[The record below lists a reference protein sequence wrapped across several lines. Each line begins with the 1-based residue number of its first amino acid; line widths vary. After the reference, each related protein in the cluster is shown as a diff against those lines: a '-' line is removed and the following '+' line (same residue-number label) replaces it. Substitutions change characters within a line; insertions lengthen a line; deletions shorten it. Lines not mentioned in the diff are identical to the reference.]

1 MLLTRDKSF
10 YKQFFSLYWVL
21 VLHNVIILGVNL
33 ADNIMIGSY
42 SETALSGVGAINQI
56 QFVFQQIVMSAGTS
70 LVALSSQYWGQ
81 GRREEIKKLSSCAML
96 VGVIASIVLFIIA
109 SVTPRGVVGLF
120 SPSENIITEGAKY
133 LNIIKYTYPVFAIT
147 NLLLASLR
155 SVETVKIGF
164 YISLVTLV
172 TNCSIN
178 FLLIY
183 GNFGA
188 PEMGVEGAAIGTLVA
203 RILEL
208 VIVALYVFFK
218 DKKLEIKPSDF
229 FVIDKKFLSDYG
241 KTAFPIILVGF
252 MFGVSTALQ
261 SVILGHMSDNA
272 IAANSMATPLYQT
285 LKVASVGASSA
296 AAVIVGKTIG
306 SGDMKKLR
314 EIVKTMQIMFVGIG
328 VVISITLFFIRTPVL
343 SLYNLSP
350 ETYDLA
356 KNFLLVLCF
365 TGFGMSYQMP
375 TIIGIVQGGGDGKF
389 VLKNDFISIYCIVLP
404 LSFLA
409 AFVFH
414 WHPVAV
420 VFCLNFDQ
428 IFKCIPGFIKVN
440 SYTWIKKLT
449 KDSQ

>member
-33 ADNIMIGSY
+33 ADNVMIGSY

-56 QFVFQQIVMSAGTS
+56 QFIFQQVVLSAGSS

-81 GRREEIKKLSSCAML
+81 GRRDEIKKLSSCAML
-96 VGVIASIVLFIIA
+96 VGVVTSAVLFTAAAI
-109 SVTPRGVVGLF
+109 TPRGIVGIF
-120 SPSENIITEGAKY
+120 SPSQDIITEGAKY
-133 LNIIKYTYPVFAIT
+133 LGIIKYTYPVFAIT

-178 FLLIY
+178 FVLIE
-183 GNFGA
+183 GRFGA

-203 RILEL
+203 RIFEL
-208 VIVALYVFFK
+208 IIVALYVFMY
-218 DKKLEIKPSDF
+218 DKKLRINFSDF
-229 FVIDKKFLSDYG
+229 LHFDKKFLADYG
-241 KTAFPIILVGF
+241 KTAFPIILVGG

-285 LKVASVGASSA
+285 LKVASVGAASA
-296 AAVIVGKTIG
+296 ASVIVGKTIG
-306 SGDMKKLR
+306 IGDMKKLR
-314 EIVKTMQIMFVGIG
+314 EIVKTLQLMFVGIG
-328 VVISITLFFIRTPVL
+328 VIISVTMFFIRIPII
-343 SLYNLSP
+343 SLYDLSP

-356 KNFLLVLCF
+356 KAFLLVLCF

-409 AFVFH
+409 AFVFN

-440 SYTWIKKLT
+440 SYTWVKKLT
-449 KDSQ
+449 NN

>member
-10 YKQFFSLYWVL
+10 YKQFLYLYWVL

-42 SETALSGVGAINQI
+42 SQAALSGVGAINQI
-56 QFVFQQIVMSAGTS
+56 QFIFQQVVLSAGTS

-81 GRREEIKKLSSCAML
+81 GRREEIKRLSSCAML
-96 VGVIASIVLFIIA
+96 VGVITSVLLFILA
-109 SVTPRGVVGLF
+109 AVTPRGIVGIF
-120 SPSENIITEGAKY
+120 SPSEDIISEGAKY
-133 LNIIKYTYPVFAIT
+133 LRIIKYTYPVFAVT

-178 FLLIY
+178 YVLIE
-183 GNFGA
+183 GRFGA

-218 DKKLEIKPSDF
+218 DDKLKLNLKDF
-229 FVIDKKFLSDYG
+229 FVFDKRLFADYR
-241 KTAFPIILVGF
+241 KTAFPIILVGA

-261 SVILGHMSDNA
+261 SVILGHMNNDA

-285 LKVASVGASSA
+285 LKVASVGAASASS
-296 AAVIVGKTIG
+296 VIVGKTIG
-306 SGDMKKLR
+306 MGDMKKLR
-314 EIVKTMQIMFVGIG
+314 EIVKTLQIMFVGIG
-328 VVISITLFFIRTPVL
+328 VVISVTLFFIRTPIL
-343 SLYNLSP
+343 SFYNISEQAELY
-350 ETYDLA
+350 A
-356 KNFLLVLCF
+356 KSFLLVLCF

-409 AFVFH
+409 AFVFK

-428 IFKCIPGFIKVN
+428 VFKCIPGFIKVN
-440 SYTWIKKLT
+440 RYTWIKKLT
-449 KDSQ
+449 KDE

>member
-1 MLLTRDKSF
+1 MLLTKDKSF

-21 VLHNVIILGVNL
+21 VLHNIIILGVNL

-56 QFVFQQIVMSAGTS
+56 QFIFQQIVMSSGS
-70 LVALSSQYWGQ
+70 GLVALGSQYWGQ
-81 GRREEIKKLSSCAML
+81 QRTWEIKKLSSCAMS
-96 VGVIASIVLFIIA
+96 VGVGTSVILFILACFVPERI
-109 SVTPRGVVGLF
+109 VGIF
-120 SPSENIITEGAKY
+120 SPSPEIISEGAKY

-147 NLLLASLR
+147 NILLASLR

-164 YISLVTLV
+164 YVSLVTLV

-178 FLLIY
+178 YLLIG

-208 VIVALYVFFK
+208 VIVSAYTFTVDKKMKLKPVELLSL
-218 DKKLEIKPSDF
+218 DKKLF
-229 FVIDKKFLSDYG
+229 SDYI
-241 KTAFPIILVGF
+241 KTAFPIILVGG

-272 IAANSMATPLYQT
+272 IAANSMATTLYQT
-285 LKVASVGASSA
+285 LKVASVGASNA
-296 AAVIVGKTIG
+296 TAVIIGMTIG
-306 SGDMKKLR
+306 SGNMQKLK
-314 EIVKTMQIMFVGIG
+314 EYVKTLQLMFVGIG
-328 VVISITLFFIRTPVL
+328 VVISITMFFVRIPIL
-343 SLYNLSP
+343 NLYNLSP
-350 ETYDLA
+350 ETYSLA
-356 KNFLLVLCF
+356 NSFLLVLCV

-389 VLKNDFISIYCIVLP
+389 VIKNDFISIWCIVLP

-409 AFVFH
+409 AFVFK
-414 WHPVAV
+414 WQPVAV
-420 VFCLNFDQ
+420 VFCLNLDQ

-440 SYTWIKKLT
+440 RYTWVKKLT
-449 KDSQ
+449 NNT

>member
-1 MLLTRDKSF
+1 MLITRDKSF

-21 VLHNVIILGVNL
+21 VLHNIIILGVNL

-56 QFVFQQIVMSAGTS
+56 QFIFQQIVMSAGS
-70 LVALSSQYWGQ
+70 GLVALGSQYWGH
-81 GRREEIKKLSSCAML
+81 GRTKEIKKLSYCAMI
-96 VGVIASIVLFIIA
+96 VGVGTSALLFVLAALVPERIV
-109 SVTPRGVVGLF
+109 GVF
-120 SPSENIITEGAKY
+120 SPSADIISEGAKY
-133 LNIIKYTYPVFAIT
+133 LNIIKYTYPLFAIT

-164 YISLVTLV
+164 YVSLVTLV

-178 FLLIY
+178 YVLIF

-208 VIVALYVFFK
+208 VIVSFYVLLV
-218 DKKLEIKPSDF
+218 DKKLKLSIRNFSDF
-229 FVIDKKFLSDYG
+229 DKSLFKDYA
-241 KTAFPIILVGF
+241 KTAFPIILVGG

-272 IAANSMATPLYQT
+272 IAANSMSTTLYQT
-285 LKVASVGASSA
+285 LKVASVGASNA
-296 AAVIVGKTIG
+296 TAVIIGKTIG
-306 SGDMKKLR
+306 MGNMQKLK
-314 EIVKTMQIMFVGIG
+314 EYVKTLQLMFVGIG
-328 VVISITLFFIRTPVL
+328 VIISVTMFFVRTPIL

-350 ETYDLA
+350 ETYSLA
-356 KNFLLVLCF
+356 NAFILVLCV

-389 VLKNDFISIYCIVLP
+389 VIKNDFISIWCIVLP

-409 AFVFH
+409 AFVFK
-414 WHPVAV
+414 WSPVAV
-420 VFCLNFDQ
+420 VFCLNLDQ

-440 SYTWIKKLT
+440 GYTWVKKLT
-449 KDSQ
+449 NN

>member
-21 VLHNVIILGVNL
+21 VLHNIIILGVNL

-56 QFVFQQIVMSAGTS
+56 QFIFQQIVMSSGS
-70 LVALSSQYWGQ
+70 GLVALGSQYWGQ
-81 GRREEIKKLSSCAML
+81 QRTGEIKRLASCALL
-96 VGVIASIVLFIIA
+96 VGVGTSVLLFALAVFVPERIVGI
-109 SVTPRGVVGLF
+109 F
-120 SPSENIITEGAKY
+120 SPSPDIISEGVKY
-133 LNIIKYTYPVFAIT
+133 LDIIKYTYPVFAIT
-147 NLLLASLR
+147 NILLASLR

-164 YISLVTLV
+164 YVSLVTLV

-178 FLLIY
+178 FVLIE
-183 GNFGA
+183 GRFGA
-188 PEMGVEGAAIGTLVA
+188 PEMGVRGAAIGTLAA

-208 VIVALYVFFK
+208 VIVVIYTFFA
-218 DKKLEIKPSDF
+218 DKKLKLRLREL
-229 FVIDKKFLSDYG
+229 FVVDKKLLSDYVR
-241 KTAFPIILVGF
+241 TAFPIILVGG

-272 IAANSMATPLYQT
+272 IAANSMATTLYQT
-285 LKVASVGASSA
+285 LKVASVGASNA
-296 AAVIVGKTIG
+296 TAVIIGMTIG
-306 SGDMKKLR
+306 MGNMQKLK
-314 EIVKTMQIMFVGIG
+314 EYVKTLQIMFVAIG
-328 VVISITLFFIRTPVL
+328 VVISVTMFFVRTPIL

-350 ETYDLA
+350 ETYALA
-356 KNFLLVLCF
+356 NSFLLVLCV

-389 VLKNDFISIYCIVLP
+389 VIKNDFISIWCIVLP

-409 AFVFH
+409 AFVFK
-414 WHPVAV
+414 WHPAAV
-420 VFCLNFDQ
+420 VFCLNLDQ

-440 SYTWIKKLT
+440 RYTWVKKLT
-449 KDSQ
+449 NN

>member
-1 MLLTRDKSF
+1 MLVTKDKSF

-21 VLHNVIILGVNL
+21 VLHNIIILGVNL

-56 QFVFQQIVMSAGTS
+56 QFIFQQIVLSAGS
-70 LVALSSQYWGQ
+70 GLVALGSQYWGQ
-81 GRREEIKKLSSCAML
+81 ERTKEIKKLSSCAML
-96 VGVIASIVLFIIA
+96 VGVVTSAVLFTVA
-109 SVTPRGVVGLF
+109 AAFPEKVVGIF
-120 SPSENIITEGAKY
+120 SPSQDIISEGAKY
-133 LNIIKYTYPVFAIT
+133 LAVIKYTYPVFAVT
-147 NLLLASLR
+147 NILLASLR

-178 FLLIY
+178 YLLIF

-203 RILEL
+203 RVLEL
-208 VIVALYVFFK
+208 VIVVFYVLTV
-218 DKKLEIKPSDF
+218 DKKLRLGLRNF
-229 FVIDKKFLSDYG
+229 FEFDKSLFKDYA
-241 KTAFPIILVGF
+241 KTAFPIILVGG

-272 IAANSMATPLYQT
+272 IAANSMSTTLYQT
-285 LKVASVGASSA
+285 LKVASVGASNA
-296 AAVIVGKTIG
+296 TAVIIGKTIG
-306 SGDMKKLR
+306 IGNMQKLK
-314 EIVKTMQIMFVGIG
+314 EYVKTLQLMFVGIG
-328 VVISITLFFIRTPVL
+328 VVISVTMFLVRTPIL

-350 ETYDLA
+350 ETYSLA
-356 KNFLLVLCF
+356 NAFILVLCV

-389 VLKNDFISIYCIVLP
+389 VIKNDFISIWCIVLP

-409 AFVFH
+409 AFVFK
-414 WHPVAV
+414 WSPVAV
-420 VFCLNFDQ
+420 VFCLNLDQ
-428 IFKCIPGFIKVN
+428 LFKCIPGFIKVN
-440 SYTWIKKLT
+440 RYTWVKKLT
-449 KDSQ
+449 ND

>member
-1 MLLTRDKSF
+1 MLLTRDNSF

-21 VLHNVIILGVNL
+21 VLHNIIILGVNL

-56 QFVFQQIVMSAGTS
+56 QFIFQQIVMSAGS
-70 LVALSSQYWGQ
+70 GLVALGSQYWGQ
-81 GRREEIKKLSSCAML
+81 GRTNEIKRLSSCAML
-96 VGVIASIVLFIIA
+96 VGVGTSALLFVLAALIPERIVGI
-109 SVTPRGVVGLF
+109 F
-120 SPSENIITEGAKY
+120 SPSSDIISEGAKY
-133 LNIIKYTYPVFAIT
+133 LNIIKYTYPIFAIT

-164 YISLVTLV
+164 YVSLVTLV

-178 FLLIY
+178 YVLIF

-208 VIVALYVFFK
+208 VIVSFYV
-218 DKKLEIKPSDF
+218 I
-229 FVIDKKFLSDYG
+229 VIDKKLKLKTVSLLDFDKSLFRDYA
-241 KTAFPIILVGF
+241 KTAFPIILVGG
-252 MFGVSTALQ
+252 MFGISTALQ

-272 IAANSMATPLYQT
+272 IAANSMSTTLYQT
-285 LKVASVGASSA
+285 LKVASVGASNA
-296 AAVIVGKTIG
+296 TAVIIGKTIG
-306 SGDMKKLR
+306 MGNMQKLK
-314 EIVKTMQIMFVGIG
+314 EYVKTLQLMFVGIG
-328 VVISITLFFIRTPVL
+328 VIISVVMFFVRTPIL
-343 SLYNLSP
+343 SLYNLST
-350 ETYDLA
+350 ETYNLA
-356 KNFLLVLCF
+356 NAFILVLCV

-389 VLKNDFISIYCIVLP
+389 VIKNDFISIWCIVLP

-409 AFVFH
+409 AFVFK
-414 WHPVAV
+414 WSPVAV
-420 VFCLNFDQ
+420 VFCLNLDQ

-440 SYTWIKKLT
+440 SYTWVKKLT
-449 KDSQ
+449 ND

>member
-56 QFVFQQIVMSAGTS
+56 QFIFQQVVLSAGSS

-81 GRREEIKKLSSCAML
+81 GRREEIKRLSSCAML
-96 VGVIASIVLFIIA
+96 VGVITSAVLFILA
-109 SVTPRGVVGLF
+109 AVTPEGIVGIF
-120 SPSENIITEGAKY
+120 SPSSDIVYEGAKY
-133 LNIIKYTYPVFAIT
+133 LRVIKYTYPIFAIT
-147 NLLLASLR
+147 NLFLASLR

-178 FLLIY
+178 YVLID
-183 GNFGA
+183 GRFGA
-188 PEMGVEGAAIGTLVA
+188 PEMGVTGAAIGTLVA

-208 VIVALYVFFK
+208 VIVALYVLLH
-218 DKKLEIKPSDF
+218 DKKLEIKLRDF
-229 FVIDKKFLSDYG
+229 LIIDKKLFADYR
-241 KTAFPIILVGF
+241 KTAFPIILVGG

-261 SVILGHMSDNA
+261 SVILGHMSDSA

-285 LKVASVGASSA
+285 LKVASVGAASASS
-296 AAVIVGKTIG
+296 VIVGKTIG
-306 SGDMKKLR
+306 IGDMKKLR
-314 EIVKTMQIMFVGIG
+314 EIVKTLQVMFVGIG
-328 VVISITLFFIRTPVL
+328 VVISLIMFFVRIPVV
-343 SLYNLSP
+343 SLYDLSP
-350 ETYDLA
+350 ETASLA
-356 KNFLLVLCF
+356 KSFLLVLCF

-389 VLKNDFISIYCIVLP
+389 VVKNDFVSLYCIVLP

-409 AFVFH
+409 AFV
-414 WHPVAV
+414 WKWSPVAV

-428 IFKCIPGFIKVN
+428 IFKCIPGIIKVN
-440 SYTWIKKLT
+440 SYTWVKKLT
-449 KDSQ
+449 NN

>member
-1 MLLTRDKSF
+1 MLFTRDKSF

-21 VLHNVIILGVNL
+21 VLHNIIILGVNL

-42 SETALSGVGAINQI
+42 SVTALSGVGAINQI
-56 QFVFQQIVMSAGTS
+56 QFVFQQVVLSAGSS

-81 GRREEIKKLSSCAML
+81 GRCKEIKRLSSCAML
-96 VGVIASIVLFIIA
+96 VGVITSVTLFTAAAI
-109 SVTPRGVVGLF
+109 TPRGMLGLF
-120 SPSENIITEGAKY
+120 TPSEEIITEGAKY
-133 LNIIKYTYPVFAIT
+133 LRIIKYTYPVFAVT

-178 FLLIY
+178 FLLIE
-183 GNFGA
+183 GRFGA
-188 PEMGVEGAAIGTLVA
+188 PEMGITGAAIGTLVA
-203 RILEL
+203 RVLEL
-208 VIVALYVFFK
+208 VIVVFYV
-218 DKKLEIKPSDF
+218 
-229 FVIDKKFLSDYG
+229 FVIDKKLKIRLRDFVIFDKQLFSDYG
-241 KTAFPIILVGF
+241 KTAFPIILVGA

-261 SVILGHMSDNA
+261 TVILGHMSDAA
-272 IAANSMATPLYQT
+272 IAANSMSTTLYQT
-285 LKVASVGASSA
+285 LKVASVGAASA
-296 AAVIVGKTIG
+296 TSVIIGKTIG
-306 SGDMKKLR
+306 MGDIKKLK
-314 EIVKTMQIMFVGIG
+314 EYVKTLQIMFVCIG
-328 VVISITLFFIRTPVL
+328 VVISTVMFFIRTPIL
-343 SLYNLSP
+343 SLY
-350 ETYDLA
+350 DLPQDA
-356 KNFLLVLCF
+356 HSLANAFILVLCV

-409 AFVFH
+409 AFVFD
-414 WHPVAV
+414 WHPAVV

-440 SYTWIKKLT
+440 RYSWVRKLT
-449 KDSQ
+449 NN

>member
-1 MLLTRDKSF
+1 MLFTRDKSF

-21 VLHNVIILGVNL
+21 VLHNIIILGVNL

-56 QFVFQQIVMSAGTS
+56 QFIFQQVVLSAGS
-70 LVALSSQYWGQ
+70 GLVALASQYWGQ
-81 GRREEIKKLSSCAML
+81 ERREEIKRLSSCAML
-96 VGVIASIVLFIIA
+96 VGVVTSAVLFTIA
-109 SVTPRGVVGLF
+109 AITPDGIVRIF
-120 SPSENIITEGAKY
+120 SPSADIVSEGAKY
-133 LNIIKYTYPVFAIT
+133 LRIIKYTYPIFAIT

-164 YISLVTLV
+164 YVSLVTLV

-178 FLLIY
+178 FVLIE
-183 GNFGA
+183 GRFGA
-188 PEMGVEGAAIGTLVA
+188 PEMGVSGAAVGTLAA

-208 VIVALYVFFK
+208 VIVVFYVFMR
-218 DKKLEIKPSDF
+218 DKKLEIKVRDF
-229 FVIDKKFLSDYG
+229 FIFDKKLFADYR
-241 KTAFPIILVGF
+241 KTAFPIILVGG
-252 MFGVSTALQ
+252 MFGVSTAFQ

-272 IAANSMATPLYQT
+272 IAANTISTTLYQT
-285 LKVASVGASSA
+285 LKVASVGAA
-296 AAVIVGKTIG
+296 NATAVIVGKTIG
-306 SGDMKKLR
+306 MGDMKKLR
-314 EIVKTMQIMFVGIG
+314 EYVKTMQIMFVCIG
-328 VVISITLFFIRTPVL
+328 VVISATMFLVRLPVL
-343 SLYNLSP
+343 SLYNLTS

-356 KNFLLVLCF
+356 NAFLLVLCV

-389 VLKNDFISIYCIVLP
+389 VVKNDFVSLYCIVLP

-409 AFVFH
+409 AFVFK
-414 WHPVAV
+414 WSPVAV

-440 SYTWIKKLT
+440 RYTWVKKLT
-449 KDSQ
+449 NN

>member
-21 VLHNVIILGVNL
+21 VLHNIIILGVNL

-56 QFVFQQIVMSAGTS
+56 QFIFQQIVMSSGS
-70 LVALSSQYWGQ
+70 GLVALGSQYWGQ
-81 GRREEIKKLSSCAML
+81 QRTGEIKKLTSCALL
-96 VGVIASIVLFIIA
+96 VGVGTSVLLFALAFFVPERIVGI
-109 SVTPRGVVGLF
+109 F
-120 SPSENIITEGAKY
+120 SPSSDIISEGVKY
-133 LNIIKYTYPVFAIT
+133 LDIIKYTYPVFAIT
-147 NLLLASLR
+147 NILLASLR

-164 YISLVTLV
+164 YVSLVTLV

-178 FLLIY
+178 FVLIE
-183 GNFGA
+183 GRFGA
-188 PEMGVEGAAIGTLVA
+188 PEMGVRGAAIGTLAA

-208 VIVALYVFFK
+208 VIVVIYTFFA
-218 DKKLEIKPSDF
+218 DKKLRLRLRELF
-229 FVIDKKFLSDYG
+229 FVDKKLLSDYVR
-241 KTAFPIILVGF
+241 TAFPIILVGG

-272 IAANSMATPLYQT
+272 IAANSMATTLYQT
-285 LKVASVGASSA
+285 LKVASVGASNA
-296 AAVIVGKTIG
+296 TAVIIGMTIG
-306 SGDMKKLR
+306 SGNMQKLK
-314 EIVKTMQIMFVGIG
+314 EYVKTLQIMFVSIG
-328 VVISITLFFIRTPVL
+328 VVISVTMFFVRTPIL

-350 ETYDLA
+350 ETYALA
-356 KNFLLVLCF
+356 NSFLLVLCV

-389 VLKNDFISIYCIVLP
+389 VIKNDFISIWCIVLP

-409 AFVFH
+409 AFVFK
-414 WHPVAV
+414 WHPAAV
-420 VFCLNFDQ
+420 VFCLNLDQ

-440 SYTWIKKLT
+440 RYTWVKKLT
-449 KDSQ
+449 NN

>member
-21 VLHNVIILGVNL
+21 VLHNIIILGVNL

-56 QFVFQQIVMSAGTS
+56 QFIFQQIVMSAGS
-70 LVALSSQYWGQ
+70 GLVALGSQYWGQ
-81 GRREEIKKLSSCAML
+81 QRTNEIKKLSSSAML
-96 VGVIASIVLFIIA
+96 VVIVTSAVLFTLAATVPERI
-109 SVTPRGVVGLF
+109 VGIF
-120 SPSENIITEGAKY
+120 SPSPEIVSEGAKY
-133 LNIIKYTYPVFAIT
+133 LDIIKYTYPIFAIT

-178 FLLIY
+178 YCLIG
-183 GNFGA
+183 GNFGF
-188 PEMGVEGAAIGTLVA
+188 PEMGVRGAAIGTLTA

-208 VIVALYVFFK
+208 FIVVFYVIVV
-218 DKKLEIKPSDF
+218 DKKLRLKVKDLF
-229 FVIDKKFLSDYG
+229 LFDKSLFGDYV
-241 KTAFPIILVGF
+241 KTAFPIILVGG

-261 SVILGHMSDNA
+261 SVILGHMSDSA
-272 IAANSMATPLYQT
+272 IAANSMATTLYQT
-285 LKVASVGASSA
+285 LKVASVGASNA
-296 AAVIVGKTIG
+296 TAVVIGKTIG
-306 SGDMKKLR
+306 EGRIDKLK
-314 EIVKTMQIMFVGIG
+314 EYVKTLQVMFVGIG
-328 VVISITLFFIRTPVL
+328 VVISTVMFFVRVPIL

-350 ETYDLA
+350 ETYSLA
-356 KNFLLVLCF
+356 NAFILVLCV

-389 VLKNDFISIYCIVLP
+389 VIKNDFISIWCIVLP

-409 AFVFH
+409 AFVFD
-414 WHPVAV
+414 WSPVAV
-420 VFCLNFDQ
+420 VFCLNLDQ

-440 SYTWIKKLT
+440 GYTWIKKLT
-449 KDSQ
+449 KDT

>member
-33 ADNIMIGSY
+33 ADNVMIGSY

-56 QFVFQQIVMSAGTS
+56 QFIFQQVVLSAGSS

-81 GRREEIKKLSSCAML
+81 GRRDEIKKLSSCAML
-96 VGVIASIVLFIIA
+96 VGVVTSVVLFTLAAI
-109 SVTPRGVVGLF
+109 TPRGIVGIF
-120 SPSENIITEGAKY
+120 SPSQDIITEGAKY
-133 LNIIKYTYPVFAIT
+133 LGIIKYTYPVFAIT

-178 FLLIY
+178 FVLIE
-183 GNFGA
+183 GRFGA

-203 RILEL
+203 RIFEL
-208 VIVALYVFFK
+208 IIVALYVFMH
-218 DKKLEIKPSDF
+218 DKKLRINFSDF
-229 FVIDKKFLSDYG
+229 LHFDKKFLADYG
-241 KTAFPIILVGF
+241 KTAFPIILVGG

-285 LKVASVGASSA
+285 LKVASVGAASA
-296 AAVIVGKTIG
+296 ASVIVGKTIG
-306 SGDMKKLR
+306 IGDMKKLR
-314 EIVKTMQIMFVGIG
+314 EIVKTLQLMFVGIG
-328 VVISITLFFIRTPVL
+328 VVISFTMFFIRTPIL
-343 SLYNLSP
+343 SLYDLSP

-356 KNFLLVLCF
+356 KAFLLVLCF

-409 AFVFH
+409 AFVFD

-440 SYTWIKKLT
+440 SYTWVKKLT
-449 KDSQ
+449 NN

>member
-33 ADNIMIGSY
+33 ADNVMIGSY

-56 QFVFQQIVMSAGTS
+56 QFIFQQVVLSAGSS

-81 GRREEIKKLSSCAML
+81 GRRDEIKKLSSCAML
-96 VGVIASIVLFIIA
+96 VGVVTSAVLFTAAAI
-109 SVTPRGVVGLF
+109 TPRGIVGIF
-120 SPSENIITEGAKY
+120 SPSQDIITEGAKY
-133 LNIIKYTYPVFAIT
+133 LGIIKYTYPVFAIT

-178 FLLIY
+178 FVLIE
-183 GNFGA
+183 GRFGA

-203 RILEL
+203 RIFEL
-208 VIVALYVFFK
+208 IIVALYVFMY
-218 DKKLEIKPSDF
+218 DKKLRINFSDF
-229 FVIDKKFLSDYG
+229 LHFDKKFLDDYG
-241 KTAFPIILVGF
+241 KTAFPIILVGG

-285 LKVASVGASSA
+285 LKVASVGAASA
-296 AAVIVGKTIG
+296 ASVIVGKTIG
-306 SGDMKKLR
+306 IGDMKKLR
-314 EIVKTMQIMFVGIG
+314 EIVKTLQLMFVGIG
-328 VVISITLFFIRTPVL
+328 VIISVTMFFIRIPIL
-343 SLYNLSP
+343 SLYDLSP

-356 KNFLLVLCF
+356 KAFLLVLCF

-409 AFVFH
+409 AFVFN

-440 SYTWIKKLT
+440 SYTWVKKLT
-449 KDSQ
+449 NN

>member
-42 SETALSGVGAINQI
+42 SQAALSGVGAINQI
-56 QFVFQQIVMSAGTS
+56 QFIFQQVVLSAGTS

-81 GRREEIKKLSSCAML
+81 GRREEIKRLSSCAML
-96 VGVIASIVLFIIA
+96 VGVITSVLLFILA
-109 SVTPRGVVGLF
+109 AVTPRGIVGIF
-120 SPSENIITEGAKY
+120 SPSEDIISEGAKY
-133 LNIIKYTYPVFAIT
+133 LRIIKYTYPVFAVT

-178 FLLIY
+178 YVLIE
-183 GNFGA
+183 GRFGA

-218 DKKLEIKPSDF
+218 DDKLKLNLKDF
-229 FVIDKKFLSDYG
+229 FVFDKRLFADYR
-241 KTAFPIILVGF
+241 KTAFPIILVGA

-261 SVILGHMSDNA
+261 SVILGHMNNDA

-285 LKVASVGASSA
+285 LKVASVGAASASS
-296 AAVIVGKTIG
+296 VIVGKTIG
-306 SGDMKKLR
+306 MGDMKKLR
-314 EIVKTMQIMFVGIG
+314 EIVKTLQIMFVGIG
-328 VVISITLFFIRTPVL
+328 VVISVTLFFIRTPIL
-343 SLYNLSP
+343 SFYNISEQAELY
-350 ETYDLA
+350 A
-356 KNFLLVLCF
+356 KSFLLVLCF

-409 AFVFH
+409 AFVFK

-428 IFKCIPGFIKVN
+428 VFKCIPGFIKVN
-440 SYTWIKKLT
+440 RYTWIKKLT
-449 KDSQ
+449 KDE

>member
-33 ADNIMIGSY
+33 ADNVMIGSY

-56 QFVFQQIVMSAGTS
+56 QFIFQQVVLSAGSS

-81 GRREEIKKLSSCAML
+81 GRRDEIKKLSSCAML
-96 VGVIASIVLFIIA
+96 VGVVTSAVLFTAAAI
-109 SVTPRGVVGLF
+109 TPRGIVGIF
-120 SPSENIITEGAKY
+120 SPSQDIITEGAKY
-133 LNIIKYTYPVFAIT
+133 LGIIKYTYPVFAIT

-178 FLLIY
+178 FVLIE
-183 GNFGA
+183 GRFGA

-203 RILEL
+203 RIFEL
-208 VIVALYVFFK
+208 IIVALYVFMY
-218 DKKLEIKPSDF
+218 DKKLRINFSDF
-229 FVIDKKFLSDYG
+229 LHFDKKFLADYG
-241 KTAFPIILVGF
+241 KTAFPIILVGG

-285 LKVASVGASSA
+285 LKVASVGAASA
-296 AAVIVGKTIG
+296 ASVIVGKTIG
-306 SGDMKKLR
+306 IGDMKKLR
-314 EIVKTMQIMFVGIG
+314 EIVKTLQLMFVGIG
-328 VVISITLFFIRTPVL
+328 VVISFTMFFIRTPIL
-343 SLYNLSP
+343 SLYDLSP

-356 KNFLLVLCF
+356 KAFLLVLCF

-409 AFVFH
+409 AFVFD

-440 SYTWIKKLT
+440 SYTWVKKLT
-449 KDSQ
+449 NN

>member
-1 MLLTRDKSF
+1 MLITKDKSF

-21 VLHNVIILGVNL
+21 VLHNIIILGVNL

-56 QFVFQQIVMSAGTS
+56 QFIFQQIVMSAGS
-70 LVALSSQYWGQ
+70 GLVALGSQYWGQ
-81 GRREEIKKLSSCAML
+81 QRTKEIKKLSTCAML
-96 VGVIASIVLFIIA
+96 VGVGT
-109 SVTPRGVVGLF
+109 SVTLFVLAAVIPEKIVGIF
-120 SPSENIITEGAKY
+120 SPSPEIISEGAKY

-147 NLLLASLR
+147 NILLASLR

-164 YISLVTLV
+164 YVSLVTLV

-178 FLLIY
+178 YMLIG

-188 PEMGVEGAAIGTLVA
+188 PEMGVRGAAIGTLVA
-203 RILEL
+203 RVLEL
-208 VIVALYVFFK
+208 IIVVVYVFF
-218 DKKLEIKPSDF
+218 
-229 FVIDKKFLSDYG
+229 IDKKMRLKISEMFSFDKALFSDYV
-241 KTAFPIILVGF
+241 KTAFPIILVGG

-272 IAANSMATPLYQT
+272 IAANSMSTTLYQT
-285 LKVASVGASSA
+285 LKVASVGASNA
-296 AAVIVGKTIG
+296 TAVIIGKTIG
-306 SGDMKKLR
+306 EGRMDKLK
-314 EIVKTMQIMFVGIG
+314 EYVKTLQCMFVGIG
-328 VVISITLFFIRTPVL
+328 VVISVTMFFVRTPIL

-350 ETYDLA
+350 ETYSLA
-356 KNFLLVLCF
+356 NAFILVLCV

-389 VLKNDFISIYCIVLP
+389 VVKNDFISIWCIVLP

-409 AFVFH
+409 AFVFK
-414 WHPVAV
+414 WSPVAV
-420 VFCLNFDQ
+420 VFCLNLDQ

-440 SYTWIKKLT
+440 SYSWVRKLT
-449 KDSQ
+449 ND

>member
-1 MLLTRDKSF
+1 MLITRDKSF
-10 YKQFFSLYWVL
+10 YKQFFALYWVL
-21 VLHNVIILGVNL
+21 VLHNVITLGVNL

-56 QFVFQQIVMSAGTS
+56 QFIFQQIVMSAGSS

-81 GRREEIKKLSSCAML
+81 GRREEIKRLSSCAML
-96 VGVIASIVLFIIA
+96 VGVTASIVLFVAAAI
-109 SVTPRGVVGLF
+109 TPRGIVGIF
-120 SPSENIITEGAKY
+120 SPSKDIVTQGANY
-133 LNIIKYTYPVFAIT
+133 LRIIKYTYPIFAIT

-164 YISLVTLV
+164 YISLVTLF

-178 FLLIY
+178 FVLIE
-183 GNFGA
+183 GRFGA
-188 PEMGVEGAAIGTLVA
+188 PELGVTGAAIGTLVA
-203 RILEL
+203 RIFEL
-208 VIVALYVFFK
+208 VIVSAYVFFH
-218 DKKLEIKPSDF
+218 DKKLEIKLKDF
-229 FVIDKKFLSDYG
+229 LFIDKKLFADYR
-241 KTAFPIILVGF
+241 KTAFPIILVGG

-261 SVILGHMSDNA
+261 SVILGHMSDSA

-285 LKVASVGASSA
+285 LKVASVGAASASS
-296 AAVIVGKTIG
+296 VIVGKTIG
-306 SGDMKKLR
+306 MGDMKKLK
-314 EIVKTMQIMFVGIG
+314 EIVKTLQLMFVAIG
-328 VVISITLFFIRTPVL
+328 VVISTLLFFIRIPVV
-343 SLYNLSP
+343 SLYDLSP
-350 ETYDLA
+350 QTASLA
-356 KNFLLVLCF
+356 KTFLLVLCF

-409 AFVFH
+409 AFVFD
-414 WHPVAV
+414 WSPVAV

-440 SYTWIKKLT
+440 SYSWVKKLT
-449 KDSQ
+449 NN

>member
-1 MLLTRDKSF
+1 MLLTKDKSF

-21 VLHNVIILGVNL
+21 VLHNIIILGVNL

-42 SETALSGVGAINQI
+42 SETALSGVGAINQL
-56 QFVFQQIVMSAGTS
+56 QFIFQQLVLSAGSS

-81 GRREEIKKLSSCAML
+81 GRREEIKRLSSCAML
-96 VGVIASIVLFIIA
+96 VGVITSAVLFTLAAI
-109 SVTPRGVVGLF
+109 TPKGIVGIF
-120 SPSENIITEGAKY
+120 SPGEEIILEGAKY
-133 LNIIKYTYPVFAIT
+133 LRIIKYTYPIFAIT

-178 FLLIY
+178 FLLIE
-183 GNFGA
+183 GRFGA
-188 PEMGVEGAAIGTLVA
+188 PEMGVSGAAIGTLAA

-208 VIVALYVFFK
+208 VIVAVYVFRCDKKLRMRLLDFFVFDKKFFK
-218 DKKLEIKPSDF
+218 D
-229 FVIDKKFLSDYG
+229 YR
-241 KTAFPIILVGF
+241 KTAFPIILVGG

-285 LKVASVGASSA
+285 LKVASVGAASA
-296 AAVIVGKTIG
+296 ASVIVGKTIG
-306 SGDMKKLR
+306 IGDMKKLK
-314 EIVKTMQIMFVGIG
+314 EIVKTLQCMFVGIG
-328 VVISITLFFIRTPVL
+328 VIVSFTLFFIRIPVI
-343 SLYNLSP
+343 SLYDLSP

-356 KNFLLVLCF
+356 EKFLLVLCF

-375 TIIGIVQGGGDGKF
+375 TIIGIVQGGGDGRF

-409 AFVFH
+409 AFVFG

-440 SYTWIKKLT
+440 GYTWVKKLT
-449 KDSQ
+449 NN